1 MITPRDSKWFCGGGK
16 PAAFCQ
22 ILDEIINSDPSAEIY
37 VGTDSDPSRKK
48 VAFVTGVVIRYPGN
62 GANYYWSRRYIESNK
77 FFNLGHRLELEV
89 ADSIV
94 VATVLR
100 KETGRDKI
108 IIHADCSSDPRN
120 ASFEFLNRITSY
132 SRAMGFTTVA
142 KPDSWAASSVAD
154 KHAKS
159 IS

>member
-1 MITPRDSKWFCGGGK
+1 MIIPDKSEWFSGSGK
-16 PAAFCQ
+16 LVTLSQ
-22 ILDEIINSDPSAEIY
+22 ICEEIISSDPCAEIY

-62 GANYYWSRRYIESNK
+62 GANYYWSRRYIDSNE

-89 ADSIV
+89 ADSIII
-94 VATVLR
+94 ASLLR
-100 KETGRDKI
+100 KETRREKI
-108 IIHADCSSDPRN
+108 IIHVDCSSEPGN

-132 SRAMGFTTVA
+132 SKAMGFVTVV

-159 IS
+159 I

>member
-1 MITPRDSKWFCGGGK
+1 VIVPHKSRWFCGSGE
-16 PAAFCQ
+16 PATLSQ
-22 ILDEIINSDPSAEIY
+22 IYEEIISSGPSSEIY

-48 VAFVTGVVIRYPGN
+48 VAFVTGVVIRYPGS
-62 GANYYWSRRYIESNK
+62 GANYYWSRRYIDSSK

-89 ADSIV
+89 VDSIV
-94 VATVLR
+94 VASLLR
-100 KETGRDKI
+100 EETGRKKI
-108 IIHADCSSDPRN
+108 TIHADCSSKPGN

-132 SRAMGFTTVA
+132 SKAMGFVTVV

-159 IS
+159 I